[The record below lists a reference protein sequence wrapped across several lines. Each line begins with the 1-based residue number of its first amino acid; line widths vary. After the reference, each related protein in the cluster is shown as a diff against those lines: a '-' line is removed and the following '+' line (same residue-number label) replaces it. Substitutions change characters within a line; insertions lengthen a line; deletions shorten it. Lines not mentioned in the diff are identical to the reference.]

1 MTIPANR
8 RSGLLLYV
16 DAADI
21 AGHAVRLVL
30 AEKALKPDIQYVTAA
45 TRPEDLND
53 LNPYHQIL
61 TLIDRE
67 LVLYDCAIMLEY
79 LDERYPHPP
88 LMPTDP
94 ISRANNRQLRMRV
107 SRELLTVADKL
118 VGGTKAEAA
127 NAARI
132 IKDNLLAIAPIFS
145 QRKYFLSEDYSL
157 VDCCL
162 APLMWRLQHYG
173 ITLGPQ
179 AKALQRYAESVFSRE
194 AFRLSLSPFER
205 SLHGGS

>member
-8 RSGLLLYV
+8 RSGLTLYV

-30 AEKALKPDIQYVTAA
+30 AEKALKPDIQFVTPE

-61 TLIDRE
+61 TLIDRD
-67 LVLYDCAIMLEY
+67 LVLYDGAIMLEY

-94 ISRANNRQLRMRV
+94 IARASNRQLRRRV
-107 SRELLTVADKL
+107 SRELLDVADKL
-118 VGGTKAEAA
+118 VSGTKSEAA
-127 NAARI
+127 AAARI

-145 QRKYFLSEDYSL
+145 HRKYFLSDDYSL

-162 APLMWRLQHYG
+162 VPLLWRLQHYG
-173 ITLGPQ
+173 IVLGPP
-179 AKALQRYAESVFSRE
+179 AKPLMKYAESVFSRE
-194 AFRLSLSPFER
+194 AFRTSLSPFER
-205 SLHGGS
+205 SLHGGV